1 MDALK
6 KNKLVSPLCPNNV
19 SEMFDQISATY
30 DRSNRFLSLGLDLH
44 WRRMLANHL
53 PQISPLYLLDLA
65 TGTGAQIAALIQ
77 KKAPIQR
84 AIGIDLSEKML
95 NIAKNKFAQLPIR
108 FQQANAEALPFNDQ
122 TFDLCTFSFGIR
134 NVQHPI
140 AALNEMHRVTKAGGR
155 CLILEFSLP
164 VNRLRIPYLFYLRH
178 LIPYI
183 GCWFTK
189 DKSPYRHLNQSIEKF
204 PSGEQFLEWMRQTDW
219 KDVIAIDLFMGL
231 VTLYRGDKS

>member
-1 MDALK
+1 
-6 KNKLVSPLCPNNV
+6 
-19 SEMFDQISATY
+19 MFDQISTTY
-30 DRSNRFLSLGLDLH
+30 DQANRFLSLGLDLY
-44 WRRMLANHL
+44 WRRMLSKHL
-53 PQISPLYLLDLA
+53 PQITPLYLLDLA

-77 KKAPIQR
+77 TKAPIQR

-95 NIAKNKFAQLPIR
+95 NIAKNKFSNLPIE

-140 AALNEMHRVTKAGGR
+140 KALSEMHRVTKAAGR

-164 VNRLRIPYLFYLRH
+164 ANRFRILYLFYLRH
-178 LIPYI
+178 LIPQI
-183 GCWFTK
+183 GGWFTK

-204 PSGEQFLEWMRQTDW
+204 PSGEQFLGWMRQTGW
-219 KDVIAIDLFMGL
+219 KNVAAINLFLGL
-231 VTLYRGDKS
+231 VTLYRGDKL